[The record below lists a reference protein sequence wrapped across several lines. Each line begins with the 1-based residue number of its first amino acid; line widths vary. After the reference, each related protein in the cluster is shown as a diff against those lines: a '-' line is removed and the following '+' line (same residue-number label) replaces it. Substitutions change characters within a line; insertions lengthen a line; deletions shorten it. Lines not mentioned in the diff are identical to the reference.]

1 MRTPLPTDEA
11 TADDNLQQ
19 GATPATAVTR
29 TGGFLATVT
38 TAGEQQT
45 VASSMTSLPSTS
57 RIMQSR
63 SRASVMAAAAAAAA
77 AASWRTKYF
86 EVAREFVMLAEEHT
100 ALQRS
105 TVQQPAPSGAAA
117 AAAVPARRLSRT
129 IPTSPVREAGMEGH
143 DTYLHHLSNPSRA
156 QPAYIQRSASAA
168 SVATADDPRAGVEP
182 AAEPA
187 TAGEATAA
195 KQPALHPLESQHS
208 PRTRRV
214 VVHHT
219 APLQGRAAPTSS
231 KPRPRSSYGFF
242 AQRPVS
248 SKGTQQRQKQPPPQQ
263 QQQPQ
268 VSLSVPAATRRRPRV
283 GPATPTPVLSPSPN
297 TTKLELFRLSMDSTS
312 AAAVVR
318 RSIGEQGAAASRA
331 AAQLRARDPLTA
343 RPRSSQGRRRG
354 ARLKGKAAATHAHPA
369 AQVGLGVRRAASDDR
384 MAERLAAA
392 SQAARRAGI
401 GSIGN
406 VGGIKKNAVEPPV
419 VAPTVT
425 VTLPTP
431 SRVPPTPTNEGQGQE
446 DAKQ

>member
-11 TADDNLQQ
+11 TADNNLQQ

-105 TVQQPAPSGAAA
+105 TVQRPAPSGAP
-117 AAAVPARRLSRT
+117 AAAVPARHLSRT
-129 IPTSPVREAGMEGH
+129 IPTSPVREAGVEGH

-168 SVATADDPRAGVEP
+168 SVATADDPRAAAEP

-187 TAGEATAA
+187 TPGEATAA

-248 SKGTQQRQKQPPPQQ
+248 GKGTKQRQKQQQ
-263 QQQPQ
+263 QAPQ

-369 AQVGLGVRRAASDDR
+369 AQVGLGVRRDASDDR

-446 DAKQ
+446 ENATQ